1 LIAQT
6 VDKLY
11 APIRS
16 KRWSAQGRAVPGLT
30 APKAEPLATKDRDRP
45 DARCQRAR
53 AAEAIAGL
61 SGLELLSAMGRG
73 ELPPPPVL
81 ATLGIEPVD
90 FTKGSVRF
98 ALNPQ
103 EMHYNPLGT
112 VHGGVLAT
120 LLDSATGC
128 AVHSVLPEGTGYTTL
143 DLNARYLRPVT
154 ADTGRIVVT
163 GTVLSRGSRTALAE
177 ARLTDS
183 RDRLLAH
190 ATSTCLLVSTRA

>member
-1 LIAQT
+1 MTQT
-6 VDKLY
+6 QDEAAGLL
-11 APIRS
+11 ARD
-16 KRWSAQGRAVPGLT
+16 GGLGAV
-30 APKAEPLATKDRDRP
+30 A
-45 DARCQRAR
+45 RAR
-53 AAEAIAGL
+53 DEVTTDGAVRTRTYSWTDPAATFEALAGR

-73 ELPPPPVL
+73 ELPPPPVM
-81 ATLGIEPVD
+81 ATLGIEPVE
-90 FTKGSVRF
+90 FTEGLVRF
-98 ALNPQ
+98 ALDPQ

-154 ADTGRIVVT
+154 TDTGRIVVT
-163 GTVLSRGSRTALAE
+163 GTVVSRGSRTALAE

-190 ATSTCLLVSTRA
+190 ATSTCLLFSTRP